1 MRLGEPGSILL
12 GMSFPSDS
20 GPSVVPSASASRT
33 SPDAKSRPVCLITG
47 SATGIGAACARAFA
61 RQGWDVGVTYLDADT
76 RTSAQAVA
84 VECLAYGARAV
95 LVELDVTSDE
105 SCLAAVASITQRF
118 GQLDA
123 LVNCAGTTRF
133 IPHAEL
139 DALPESEFMRTY
151 DVNLVGTFRMIR
163 ASRDALTASGRGAV
177 VNFSSIAGTA
187 GLGSSVAYAA
197 SKGAVNTLT
206 LSLARALAPHIRVN
220 AIAPAYVS
228 GGLPSRVLDGE
239 RLAAVEQ
246 HYIETQALKRL
257 LNTDEV
263 AALAFFL
270 AASAPGITGEVIR
283 MDNGLHLYA

>member
-1 MRLGEPGSILL
+1 MN
-12 GMSFPSDS
+12 
-20 GPSVVPSASASRT
+20 
-33 SPDAKSRPVCLITG
+33 SPSRPVALITG
-47 SATGIGAACARAFA
+47 SATGIGAACARFFA
-61 RQGWDVGVTYLDADT
+61 RNGWDVGVTWLDTET
-76 RTSAQAVA
+76 RHAAEVVANDCTS
-84 VECLAYGARAV
+84 LGARAE
-95 LVELDVTSDE
+95 LVELNVTSDAG
-105 SCLAAVASITQRF
+105 CVAAVHTIAA
-118 GQLDA
+118 QLGRIDA

-139 DALPESEFMRTY
+139 DALPESEFLRTY

-163 ASRDALTASGRGAV
+163 AAREALTKSGRGAV
-177 VNFSSIAGTA
+177 VNISSIAGTA

-228 GGLPSRVLDGE
+228 GGLPSRVLDGDK
-239 RLAAVEQ
+239 LAAVEQ
-246 HYIETQALKRL
+246 HYLETQALPRL
-257 LNTDEV
+257 LGVDEV

-270 AASAPGITGEVIR
+270 AASAPGITGEIIR